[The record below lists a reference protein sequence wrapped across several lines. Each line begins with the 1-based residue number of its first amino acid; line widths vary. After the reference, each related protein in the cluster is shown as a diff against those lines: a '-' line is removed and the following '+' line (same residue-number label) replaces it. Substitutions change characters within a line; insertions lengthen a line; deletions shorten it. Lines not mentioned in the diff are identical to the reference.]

1 MSPSLPEARGSVLMD
16 VLVFG
21 ENREVTLEGLCDQ
34 DAIERIAVN
43 GRQGLGA
50 QMSVISIGRIV
61 MPNRSLCSSR

>member
-1 MSPSLPEARGSVLMD
+1 MD